1 MRYNVCTIALG
12 HRQTAKTKQIM
23 RIKTGQG
30 TIPLITLIGIW
41 SISALNAL
49 PGLAV
54 SPILGKLSAI
64 FPGSTELDI
73 QMLSSLPS
81 LLIIPFIILSGKLT
95 EKINNI
101 LLLQVGL
108 VIFSLSGIL
117 YLLSTKMWQLVAVSA
132 LLGIGSGLIV
142 PLSTG
147 LISRFFTGAYR
158 TKQFGLSSAITNVT
172 LVLATIL
179 TGYLAEVNWHLP
191 FVVYLFPLVSIV
203 LSFYLKKNIAPYPSH
218 ASVHTSKTVQNPA
231 TAAGNS
237 FGKFGIQIRHLMQ
250 IMGFYGLSTYL
261 VIIISFNLPFLMK
274 EYHFTSGNSGIMISL
289 FFLAI
294 MAPGFILNQIV
305 GLFGK
310 KTKFACMISIAI
322 GMALILVSRTEWL
335 IGLGCVFTGLG
346 YGVIQP
352 IAYDKTTRTAIPEK
366 VTLALAFVMA
376 MNYLAILL
384 CPFIINLF
392 KDLFHIETQQFAF
405 IFNLVIALI
414 AAVWAY
420 MKQDSFL
427 FDDRIK

>member
-1 MRYNVCTIALG
+1 
-12 HRQTAKTKQIM
+12 M

-64 FPGSTELDI
+64 FPHSTELDI

-95 EKINNI
+95 EKVNNI
-101 LLLQVGL
+101 FLLQVGL
-108 VIFSLSGIL
+108 VIFSLSGVL
-117 YLLSTKMWQLVAVSA
+117 YLVSTKMWQLIAVSA
-132 LLGIGSGLIV
+132 LLGVGSGLIV

-147 LISRFFTGAYR
+147 LISRFFTGTYR

-172 LVLATIL
+172 LVLATVL

-191 FVVYLFPLVSIV
+191 FVVYLFPLISIV
-203 LSFYLKKNIAPYPSH
+203 LSFYLKKNISPYPAVSP
-218 ASVHTSKTVQNPA
+218 QA
-231 TAAGNS
+231 TQSRTGTDTNNS
-237 FGKFGIQIRHLMQ
+237 FGKFGIQIRHLIQ
-250 IMGFYGLSTYL
+250 IMLFYGLATYL

-274 EYHFTSGNSGIMISL
+274 EYHFTSGNSGLMISL

-294 MAPGFILNQIV
+294 MAPGFVLNQIV
-305 GLFGK
+305 SYFGK
-310 KTKFACMISIAI
+310 KTKFACMLSIAA

-335 IGLGCVFTGLG
+335 IGLGCILAGLG

-352 IAYDKTTRTAIPEK
+352 IAYDKTTRTAIPAK

-384 CPFIINLF
+384 CPFIINVF
-392 KDLFHIETQQFAF
+392 KDMFHIETQQFAF
-405 IFNLVIALI
+405 IFNMVIALA

-420 MKQDSFL
+420 LKQDSFL
-427 FDDRIK
+427 FNDSFKSA

>member
-1 MRYNVCTIALG
+1 
-12 HRQTAKTKQIM
+12 M

-64 FPGSTELDI
+64 FPHSTELDI

-95 EKINNI
+95 EKVNNI
-101 LLLQVGL
+101 WLLQIGL
-108 VIFSLSGIL
+108 SIFAVSGVL
-117 YLLSTKMWQLVAVSA
+117 YLLSTKMWQLIAVSA

-147 LISRFFTGAYR
+147 LISRFFVGAYR

-179 TGYLAEVNWHLP
+179 TGYL
-191 FVVYLFPLVSIV
+191 FPLISIV
-203 LSFYLKKNIAPYPSH
+203 LSFYLKKNIYPLPVH
-218 ASVHTSKTVQNPA
+218 ATVSEKNKTI
-231 TAAGNS
+231 TADPT
-237 FGKFGIQIRHLMQ
+237 FGKLGIQVKHLMQ
-250 IMGFYGLSTYL
+250 IMGFYGLATYL
-261 VIIISFNLPFLMK
+261 VIIVSFNLPFLMK

-305 GLFGK
+305 DLLGK
-310 KTKFACMISIAI
+310 KTKFYCLLSIAL
-322 GMALILVSRTEWL
+322 GMLLILISRTEWL
-335 IGLGCVFTGLG
+335 IGLGCIFTGFA

-352 IAYDKTTRTAIPEK
+352 IAYDKTTRTAIPSK

-384 CPFIINLF
+384 CPFIINVF
-392 KDLFHIETQQFAF
+392 KDMLHIETQQFAF
-405 IFNLVIALI
+405 IFNMIIALA

-420 MKQDSFL
+420 IKQDSFL
-427 FDDRIK
+427 FNDKF

>member
-1 MRYNVCTIALG
+1 
-12 HRQTAKTKQIM
+12 M
-23 RIKTGQG
+23 RIQTGQG

-64 FPGSTELDI
+64 FPHSTELDI

-95 EKINNI
+95 EKVNNI
-101 LLLQVGL
+101 FLLQVGL
-108 VIFSLSGIL
+108 VIFSLSGVL
-117 YLLSTKMWQLVAVSA
+117 YLVSTKMWQLIAVSA
-132 LLGIGSGLIV
+132 LLGVGSGLIV

-172 LVLATIL
+172 LVLATVL

-191 FVVYLFPLVSIV
+191 FVVYLFPLISIV
-203 LSFYLKKNIAPYPSH
+203 LSFYLKKNISPYPT
-218 ASVHTSKTVQNPA
+218 ASPQ
-231 TAAGNS
+231 AAQSRTGTDTNNS
-237 FGKFGIQIRHLMQ
+237 FGKFGIQIRHLIQ
-250 IMGFYGLSTYL
+250 IMLFYGLATYL

-274 EYHFTSGNSGIMISL
+274 EYHFTSGNSGLMISL

-294 MAPGFILNQIV
+294 MAPGFVLNQIV
-305 GLFGK
+305 SYFGK
-310 KTKFACMISIAI
+310 KTKFACMLSIAA

-335 IGLGCVFTGLG
+335 IGLGCILAGLG

-352 IAYDKTTRTAIPEK
+352 IAYDKTTRTAIPAK

-384 CPFIINLF
+384 CPFIINVF
-392 KDLFHIETQQFAF
+392 KDMFHIETQQFAF
-405 IFNLVIALI
+405 IFNMVIAL
-414 AAVWAY
+414 AAAAWAY
-420 MKQDSFL
+420 IKQDSFL
-427 FDDRIK
+427 FNDSFKSA